1 MRNALL
7 LVCLVTALALSACA
21 VPPGQAAPAAA
32 PQSAPAQQGIPP
44 QARTISVNGVGQVT
58 LAPDVAYVSIG
69 VHSQSDNVSEALS
82 QNNQKAQAVAGALR
96 ELGIDPKDVQTSGF
110 NVVPQQEFGP
120 QGEQLGIVYSVDNT
134 VYVTVRDLQILGQ
147 LLDVVVR
154 SGANSI
160 NGIAFDVLDK
170 SKGLAEAR
178 QLAVESAQSQ
188 AAEMA
193 QYAGVTL
200 GELQTMNVYTSSPPT
215 PIFEGKGGVGMD
227 AAQVPI
233 SAGQVILR
241 VEVGA
246 VYAIQ

>member
-1 MRNALL
+1 MKKALL
-7 LVCLVTALALSACA
+7 LACFITMLALSACA
-21 VPPGQAAPAAA
+21 TAPGAAAPAAA
-32 PQSAPAQQGIPP
+32 PKSSLSLPGNQSQG
-44 QARTISVNGVGQVT
+44 RTISVNGVGQVT

-69 VHSQSDNVSEALS
+69 VQSQSPNVSEALS
-82 QNNQKAQAVAGALR
+82 KNNEQAQAVAGALQAM
-96 ELGIDPKDVQTSGF
+96 GIEPKDIQTSGF
-110 NVVPQQEFGP
+110 NVSPQQQFNP
-120 QGEQLGIVYSVDNT
+120 QGEMQGTNYIVNNT
-134 VYVTVRDLQILGQ
+134 VYVTVHDMQILGK

-154 SGANSI
+154 SGANTI

-170 SKGLAEAR
+170 SKGLSEAR
-178 QLAVESAQSQ
+178 RLAVESAQSQ
-188 AAEMA
+188 AAEIA

-215 PIFEGKGGVGMD
+215 PIFEGKGGAAMD
-227 AAQVPI
+227 VSQVPI